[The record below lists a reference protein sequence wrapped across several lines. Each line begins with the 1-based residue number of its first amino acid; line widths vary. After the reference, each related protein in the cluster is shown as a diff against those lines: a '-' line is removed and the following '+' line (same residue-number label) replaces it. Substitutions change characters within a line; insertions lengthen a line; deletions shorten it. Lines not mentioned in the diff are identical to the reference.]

1 MPPPAIRAGARMII
15 HRALVREV
23 LQVCGVVS
31 VVLLAVFLAV
41 RGVGF
46 LRQAVEGDIPAGS
59 VLLLLLL
66 KTITYLDIL
75 VPLALYIAALL
86 VMGRWIR
93 DHELTV
99 IGACGI
105 GVGRFLR
112 PAMTLFAL
120 VGAVAALFSLYL
132 SPLAAE
138 ASRAVVHDLRSRADI
153 VGVMPGVFTE
163 GRNRDS
169 VYFIERYDREAGM
182 FRGLFVYDGGGDG
195 GEDGVVVADTGR
207 IAVDET
213 GGGDFLILENGTR
226 YRGTAGAA
234 EHAVLDFATYGL
246 QLKSSPANNYRLPVA
261 AMPTPALLEA
271 GHAAA
276 LGEFHWRLSKVAMLP
291 VLLIFALA
299 FSSIAY
305 RKNRFPGMLSA
316 LLVYFAYSNVL
327 GLLVALVGRG
337 AVHPHWMPW
346 VVHLA
351 FLGAALGLLRRRHL
365 NKPLLP
371 GLPA

>member
-1 MPPPAIRAGARMII
+1 MPPAAIGAGARMIL
-15 HRALVREV
+15 HRAWVREV
-23 LQVCGVVS
+23 LQTCGGVG

-41 RGVGF
+41 RGLGF

-66 KTITYLDIL
+66 KTVAYLDIL
-75 VPLALYIAALL
+75 VPLALYIATLL

-93 DHELTV
+93 DNELTV

-120 VGAVAALFSLYL
+120 VGAVAASFSLYL

-153 VGVMPGVFTE
+153 VGAMPGVFTE

-169 VYFIERYDREAGM
+169 VYFIERYDRETGM
-182 FRGLFVYDGGGDG
+182 FRGLFVYDGGGS

-207 IAVDET
+207 IAADET

-246 QLKSSPANNYRLPVA
+246 QLKPSAADNRRLPVA

-291 VLLIFALA
+291 VLLVFALA

-337 AVHPHWMPW
+337 TVHPHWTW

-351 FLGAALGLLRRRHL
+351 LLGAALGLLRRRHL

>member
-1 MPPPAIRAGARMII
+1 MPPPAIGAGAGMIL

-23 LQVCGVVS
+23 LQACGVVG

-41 RGVGF
+41 RGLGF

-75 VPLALYIAALL
+75 VPLALYIATLL

-105 GVGRFLR
+105 GVGRLLR

-153 VGVMPGVFTE
+153 AGAMPGVFTE
-163 GRNRDS
+163 GRNRGS
-169 VYFIERYDREAGM
+169 VYFIERYDRETGR
-182 FRGLFVYDGGGDG
+182 FRDLFVYDGGG

-207 IAVDET
+207 IAADET

-246 QLKSSPANNYRLPVA
+246 QLKSSPADNHRLPVA

-276 LGEFHWRLSKVAMLP
+276 LGEFHWRLGKVAMLP

-337 AVHPHWMPW
+337 AVQPHWTPW

-371 GLPA
+371 GWPA